1 MTLREH
7 NERKLRIV
15 EKEAKRLY
23 PDNEEAQKAY
33 IDGADFGYCKLYN
46 LVREDEE
53 KRELEELKQKY
64 SDCTLE
70 DLNEN
75 ISRLE
80 NESMHSYNTTT
91 HMVNDRIIEE
101 IRTVIRNKWY
111 KQ

>member
-1 MTLREH
+1 MTFQEH
-7 NERKLRIV
+7 NEKILRII

-33 IDGADFGYCKLYN
+33 IAGADFGYCKLNN
-46 LVREDEE
+46 LVIKDTEE
-53 KRELEELKQKY
+53 RELEELKKKY

-70 DLNEN
+70 ELNEI

-80 NESMHSYNTTT
+80 NESEHSYNMTTQ
-91 HMVNDRIIEE
+91 MVNDHIIEE
-101 IRTVIRNKWY
+101 IRKVIYNKWY